1 MINAEEARRI
11 YDEAC
16 EPPSELEFWDLIKNI
31 TDKIELAATAG
42 CSRIELS
49 FVSIGLWLSNV
60 KSADLKEFLKENGY
74 RVEIISDGPYSDA
87 KFVISW

>member
-31 TDKIELAATAG
+31 TDKIELAAAAG
-42 CSRIELS
+42 CSKIELS
-49 FVSIGLWLSNV
+49 FTSAGLWRSDV
-60 KSADLKEFLKENGY
+60 KQADLEKFLRENGY
-74 RVEIISDGPYSDA
+74 KVRIIADGPYSDA
-87 KFVISW
+87 EMIVSW